1 MFAVTN
7 ADLKECFHYFFA
19 LIVVALIVLAVT
31 LSYDIFLLEFC
42 FVFFCTTWNFV
53 VDGHLC
59 WQKNRVN

>member
-7 ADLKECFHYFFA
+7 ADLKECFHYSFA
-19 LIVVALIVLAVT
+19 LIVVALLIVLAVIM
-31 LSYDIFLLEFC
+31 SYDIFILEF
-42 FVFFCTTWNFV
+42 FFFCTTWNFV